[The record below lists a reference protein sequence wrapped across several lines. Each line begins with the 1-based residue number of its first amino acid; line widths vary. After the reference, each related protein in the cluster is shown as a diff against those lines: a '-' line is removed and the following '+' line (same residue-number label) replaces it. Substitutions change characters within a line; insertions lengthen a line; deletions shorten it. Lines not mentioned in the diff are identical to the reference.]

1 MIQSTFIKKLAQARG
16 EGLAKNLKLI
26 IENHKP
32 ESTPSDD
39 QLVKMLGDLDM
50 KGKQSDLDKEMN
62 QLDETTKREIRRA
75 YSILP
80 SAPPGSEEFKKMKMK
95 SDQESPTR
103 DIEKKQ
109 PRKRFLF
116 VDVDAFNEAQKLD
129 EDVKESTTPQEPV
142 TSSFQE
148 NEDQSSVK
156 VTPSIPL
163 KNFDTDSN
171 NETPDDSNLE
181 EISPNEEKKVKPP
194 LPPKIPSAKNL
205 ILEME
210 KEKVENENYNQSF
223 VRVRPPVPSASKKPS
238 VRNNETKESEQE
250 KKKPPVPLKP
260 KQETQEN
267 KVKPPIPKKQEK

>member
-32 ESTPSDD
+32 ESISSDD

-95 SDQESPTR
+95 SNQESPSR

-129 EDVKESTTPQEPV
+129 EDVKETTTPQEPV

-148 NEDQSSVK
+148 NKDQSSAK
-156 VTPSIPL
+156 VTPSIPP
-163 KNFDTDSN
+163 KNFDIDSN
-171 NETPDDSNLE
+171 DETPDNSNLE

-205 ILEME
+205 LLEME
-210 KEKVENENYNQSF
+210 KEKVENDHQSF

-238 VRNNETKESEQE
+238 VRNNETKESEE